1 MQNILLMK
9 SFFAICILLLVLN
22 ASGQN
27 YQLFNANTKKVFM
40 TTAELAETYNVVFD
54 SVTTEGTAIVFH
66 PYKAVGDSGF
76 YSDTCYMWNDE
87 CYLRNKPTWIGKQII
102 KSGDDY
108 TFFTL
113 RDSVLNFSF
122 NLAPLQAHIFYED
135 QIQRFSISRLS
146 PGSDTMNLM
155 GTTDT
160 VIRYQISHTD
170 LQGNFI
176 NSALNNWQLVIGKQF
191 GLITFFRVDVFPLA
205 LVPLVIMGNESPDA
219 GFYEVTKGFIY
230 DYSPGDV
237 IQSTYRYN
245 YPNYPE
251 LDQLKYTTDNFIERH
266 ETSDLLRYK
275 VFREVYDAKNS
286 TFTYDTV
293 WVEYNKHDV
302 IASIPFDFRESE
314 YRHCDLTVEDYCG
327 LHLWTYI
334 NGFADRNLYYCPEE
348 NIWCGFDTFGYDSSS
363 DTYVQGIG
371 LYSQHSGPT
380 GPVTDP
386 SSSTEVNYFS
396 KGGVECGEEVIGI
409 DEAPDMLQRI
419 SIIPNPASGSFSV
432 SGNFD
437 QSNLIV
443 SNPNGQIKLIINDYK
458 NGGSINI
465 SNLPA
470 GIYLVRLINVK
481 SLLNGKL
488 IVK

>member
-1 MQNILLMK
+1 MRTCITVFLV
-9 SFFAICILLLVLN
+9 FIAIAVQ
-22 ASGQN
+22 GQN
-27 YQLFNANTKKVFM
+27 YQLFNVDTKKLFR

-54 SVTTEGTAIVFH
+54 SVTTTGTATVFH
-66 PYKAVGDSGF
+66 PYKAMGDSGF
-76 YSDTCYMWNDE
+76 YSDTCYLWNDD

-102 KSGDDY
+102 KSGDSY
-108 TFFTL
+108 VFYTL
-113 RDSVLNFSF
+113 RDSVLNFNF

-251 LDQLKYTTDNFIERH
+251 LNQLRYTTDNFIERH

-286 TFTYDTV
+286 TFTSDTV

-302 IASIPFDFRESE
+302 IASIPFDFQESE
-314 YRHCDLTVEDYCG
+314 DYRYSNLTIEDYCG
-327 LHLWTYI
+327 FHAWTYI
-334 NGFADRNLYYCPEE
+334 NGFAARNLYYCHEE

-371 LYSQHSGPT
+371 LYSQHSGPA
-380 GPVTDP
+380 GPITDP

-396 KGGVECGEEVIGI
+396 KGGIECGQQEVGI
-409 DEAPDMLQRI
+409 ENYPDVNKRI
-419 SIIPNPASGSFSV
+419 SISPNPASGSFIIR
-432 SGNFD
+432 GNYNKSHLEITD
-437 QSNLIV
+437 LNGRIMLSTEDYQSETI
-443 SNPNGQIKLIINDYK
+443 
-458 NGGSINI
+458 INI
-465 SNLPA
+465 SNFPA
-470 GIYLVRLINVK
+470 GIYLVRLIDGK
-481 SLLNGKL
+481 YAMNGKL